1 MSLRSFMSQTDA
13 QFMQGGARTS
23 INYAQSWAV
32 MHFLLHD
39 PRVAK
44 KGRKVIREYFTKLKE
59 GSTKDEAF
67 KETFGKL
74 DLLKLDAAWK
84 SYIRSL

>member
-1 MSLRSFMSQTDA
+1 MLVELDRVGRESSAHYLVKWLGRPSTDV
-13 QFMQGGARTS
+13 
-23 INYAQSWAV
+23 SWEDASC
-32 MHFLLHD
+32 LD
-39 PRVAK
+39 TAWS
-44 KGRKVIREYFTKLKE
+44 RKVIREYFTKLKE